1 MTALTLDG
9 HLGATV
15 DLDVCPACQVIW
27 FDHLESLRLSPRGT
41 LRLFQVIGERSQVS
55 PSPLKQP
62 MKCPRCDLRLLLTQ
76 DRQRNTPFR
85 YWRCGR
91 EHGRLTTFFD
101 FLREKDFIRPI
112 SPQQLAELRT
122 HIQTIHCSNCG
133 APVDLAGASACA
145 HCGTPISML
154 DLKQI
159 EQMATHLREADKTSR
174 TIDPLLPY
182 RLELEKRHVEALFEA
197 FEHGRDGIQPSSF
210 GLVELG
216 LRVISS

>member
-55 PSPLKQP
+55 PSPLKQR

-76 DRQRNTPFR
+76 DRQRNT
-85 YWRCGR
+85 
-91 EHGRLTTFFD
+91 
-101 FLREKDFIRPI
+101 
-112 SPQQLAELRT
+112 
-122 HIQTIHCSNCG
+122 
-133 APVDLAGASACA
+133 
-145 HCGTPISML
+145 
-154 DLKQI
+154 QI